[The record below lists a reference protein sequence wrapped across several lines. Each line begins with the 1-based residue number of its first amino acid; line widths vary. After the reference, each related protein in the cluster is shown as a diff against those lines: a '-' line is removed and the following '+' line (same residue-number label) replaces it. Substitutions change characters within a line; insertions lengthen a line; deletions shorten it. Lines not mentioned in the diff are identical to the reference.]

1 MPVKEISRE
10 EFDAFGPMR
19 SPGVALI
26 IEETVWFAANGSLT
40 GAVTR
45 DRGDDD
51 WGYVV
56 LGPDEAGRFRAIA
69 LEHSMA
75 SEALAR
81 EALLAQME
89 DLLDAGEKMFP
100 QDGPRGQSA
109 LFSVLVNDAR
119 LNPGFKTL
127 LEEFGGAPARLAM
140 QNVFDR
146 LPKPDGTGSGTS
158 KRPGST
164 HVCGSCTC
172 SHGVTR
178 LGTR

>member
-89 DLLDAGEKMFP
+89 DLLGRRREDVPSRRTQRAVC
-100 QDGPRGQSA
+100 
-109 LFSVLVNDAR
+109 SVL
-119 LNPGFKTL
+119 
-127 LEEFGGAPARLAM
+127 
-140 QNVFDR
+140 
-146 LPKPDGTGSGTS
+146 GSG
-158 KRPGST
+158 
-164 HVCGSCTC
+164 
-172 SHGVTR
+172 
-178 LGTR
+178 